1 MGFFPIVKAHFLFYQ
16 LCLLIAGTI
25 LGEPYRP
32 LNRHV
37 NILKRLMLDRLFP
50 LQSDHLIHHTE
61 GKPNIYSNEAHDMQA
76 D

>member
-1 MGFFPIVKAHFLFYQ
+1 MGFFSIVKADFLFYQ

-32 LNRHV
+32 LNRYV

-50 LQSDHLIHHTE
+50 LQLDH
-61 GKPNIYSNEAHDMQA
+61 
-76 D
+76 